1 MAITAAG
8 LEDYDPAARPVP
20 ALTPAELTARVGQEI
35 GVTDWIDITQS
46 QVDAF
51 GVATHDMNYI
61 HVNPERTRAD
71 TPLPGTIAHGFL
83 TLSLVSQMGYQVMP
97 MVKGAVGG
105 LNYGIDK
112 ARFTAPVPVGSRL
125 RGRLTLADV
134 QPRGTSGLVI
144 AYDVV
149 VELEGQEVADGG
161 RPVLTARW
169 LTHVTLG
176 GV

>member
-1 MAITAAG
+1 MALTASG

-20 ALTPAELTARVGQEI
+20 VWTPEDYEARVGTEI
-35 GVTDWIDITQS
+35 GVSDWIDITQA

-51 GVATHDMNYI
+51 GVSTHDLNYI
-61 HVNPERTRAD
+61 HVNPERTIAE

-83 TLSLVSQMGYQVMP
+83 TLSLLSQIGYQLMP
-97 MVKGAVGG
+97 MVKGATGG

-125 RGRLTLADV
+125 RGRLTLAEV
-134 QPRGTSGLVI
+134 QRRGTNGLVI
-144 AYDVV
+144 AYDAV
-149 VELEGQEVADGG
+149 VELEGQEVANGG

-169 LTHVTLG
+169 LTHATLG
-176 GV
+176 G

>member
-1 MAITAAG
+1 MALTASG

-20 ALTPAELTARVGQEI
+20 IWTPEDYKARLGREI
-35 GVTDWIDITQS
+35 GVSGWIDITQA

-51 GVATHDMNYI
+51 AVSTHDLNYI
-61 HVNPERTRAD
+61 HVNRERTKAE

-83 TLSLVSQMGYQVMP
+83 TLSLLSQIGYQLMP
-97 MVKGAVGG
+97 MVKGATGG
-105 LNYGIDK
+105 LNYGVDK

-134 QPRGTSGLVI
+134 QRRGTNGLVI
-144 AYDVV
+144 AYDAV
-149 VELEGQEVADGG
+149 VELEGQEVANGG

-169 LTHVTLG
+169 LTHATLG
-176 GV
+176 A